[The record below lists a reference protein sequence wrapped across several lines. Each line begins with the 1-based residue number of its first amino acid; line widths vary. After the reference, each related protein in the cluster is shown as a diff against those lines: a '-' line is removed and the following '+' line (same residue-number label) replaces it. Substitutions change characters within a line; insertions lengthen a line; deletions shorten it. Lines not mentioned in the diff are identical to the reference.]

1 MNENGLIQ
9 NVIDQIKEVQLKL
22 GYAEETI
29 YLYFLPESL
38 NSILETN
45 YKEEEG
51 LLEVLRQAPA
61 FSESKLGDLGF
72 RLRQKRI
79 EIRIPPQGAR
89 YVRDCVP
96 DPPFLKELIHAF
108 SHDHALTI
116 EEIKA
121 CFEKFSD
128 SYVCKEMPPG
138 SEFDYVLYFEDADI
152 DAYRYCVKMEMGHTV
167 YHRFTPADYEWLTL

>member
-1 MNENGLIQ
+1 MNENDLIQ

-29 YLYFLPESL
+29 YLYFPLESL
-38 NSILETN
+38 NSILQTN
-45 YKEEEG
+45 CKDEEG

-61 FSESKLGDLGF
+61 FYESELGNLGF
-72 RLRQKRI
+72 RLHQKRI

-89 YVRDCVP
+89 YVRECVP
-96 DPPFLKELIHAF
+96 DPPFLKEFIHMF
-108 SHDHALTI
+108 SHSHALTI
-116 EEIKA
+116 EEVKA

-138 SEFDYVLYFEDADI
+138 SEFDYVLYFEDVYI
-152 DAYRYCVKMEMGHTV
+152 DAYRYCVKMEMGYTV
-167 YHRFTPADYEWLTL
+167 YHRFTPADYERLAL